1 MFLRGVIVSYLLHI
15 SYEYGSI
22 ILLNYKRRI
31 NYEKNQD
38 KKSCFVITPI
48 GAVGTMIRRKI
59 DGLLDEVIEPILN
72 ELGYEAIVSHRINE
86 SGTMTAAI
94 IQNVYN
100 CDLVIANLTG
110 NNPNVMYEV
119 ALRHA
124 SAKPII
130 HIAENV
136 SELPF
141 DINDQRT
148 IEYTDDMSGAQE
160 LKGKLRVMIEGICY
174 DGPVSNPVTEALKKH
189 DLINIPKESQ
199 VEISELLGSM
209 QGEIKELKREVA
221 MNNRLKNY
229 YDYSA
234 KVSALSEKENDKEP
248 SFVVN
253 RIYPYSKEKGKKL
266 ASGYNGSMFSKDDAR
281 LLYIPDED
289 E

>member
-1 MFLRGVIVSYLLHI
+1 M
-15 SYEYGSI
+15 E
-22 ILLNYKRRI
+22 I
-31 NYEKNQD
+31 NGD

-48 GAVGTMIRRKI
+48 GAVGTIIRRKI

-72 ELGYEAIVSHRINE
+72 ELGYEVIVSHRINE

-100 CDLVIANLTG
+100 SDLVIANLTG

-160 LKGKLRVMIEGICY
+160 LKVKLRVMIEGICY

-209 QGEIKELKREVA
+209 QGEIKELKREVT
-221 MNNRLKNY
+221 MNNRLKCY
-229 YDYSA
+229 YDYTS
-234 KVSALSEKENDKEP
+234 KVPTLSEKGSDKDA
-248 SFVVN
+248 SLLVN
-253 RIYPYSKEKGKKL
+253 RTYPYSKEMGKKL
-266 ASGYNGSMFSKDDAR
+266 VSGYNGSFYSKDDGT
-281 LLYIPDED
+281 LIYFSDED